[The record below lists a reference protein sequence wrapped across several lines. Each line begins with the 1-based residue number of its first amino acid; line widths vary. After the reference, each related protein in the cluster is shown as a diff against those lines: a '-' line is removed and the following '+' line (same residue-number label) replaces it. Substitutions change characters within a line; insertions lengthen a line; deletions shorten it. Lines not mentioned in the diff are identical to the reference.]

1 MHPLV
6 IVAPPFAVIEPLDVK
21 VPLIAVFPVI
31 DKASAPGLVYDPTAS
46 LVMALYVSPTAK
58 QGNPAYMKTRH
69 STPSICGSTI
79 KSYISNIGV
88 TFKKN

>member
-1 MHPLV
+1 MNPLE
-6 IVAPPFAVIEPLDVK
+6 IVAPLLAVIKPLDVK

-58 QGNPAYMKTRH
+58 QGDSAT
-69 STPSICGSTI
+69 TPPI
-79 KSYISNIGV
+79 
-88 TFKKN
+88 